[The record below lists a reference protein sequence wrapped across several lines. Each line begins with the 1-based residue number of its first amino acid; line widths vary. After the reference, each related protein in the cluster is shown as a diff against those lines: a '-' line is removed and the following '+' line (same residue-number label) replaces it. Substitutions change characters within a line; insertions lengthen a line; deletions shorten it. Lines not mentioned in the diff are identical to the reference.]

1 MAINSFRGNYDFL
14 SNFYNAPVTYN
25 GVRFRNN
32 EAAFQAQK
40 DTNRAHEFTNL
51 TGADAKRLG
60 RHVNLRSDWNS
71 VRIRIMTDIVRA
83 KFTQNGDLKQRLLAT
98 GNEDLIEGNTWHDTF
113 WGVCNGQGQNNLGRI
128 LMQIRSELR

>member
-1 MAINSFRGNYDFL
+1 MAINSFRGNYNFL

-25 GVRFRNN
+25 GVKFRNN

-40 DTNRAHEFTNL
+40 DVNRAHEFANL

-83 KFTQNGDLKQRLLAT
+83 KFTQNSDLKQRLLAT
-98 GNEDLIEGNTWHDTF
+98 SNEDLIEGNTWHDTF
-113 WGVCNGQGQNNLGRI
+113 WGVCNGQGQNNLGKI